1 MERSPLGSAVDVL
14 DGSLASAWSALD
26 GNSAGSPY
34 LPPSVPGN
42 ALENPTFNV
51 AESPP
56 FGNTYNGVAYFNKWG
71 HYGQL
76 FTSDFDFKTFV
87 GNSFLANFPAFKD
100 LGGGSL
106 DDQPKVLKLFGAG
119 TNFPDNTTNTN
130 NNNGRAFPLS
140 GMSFTTLP
148 GTYPD
153 GGTWTRQGWSQGVA
167 VPDSATT
174 VTFGAYVRI
183 PSDDQLRDL
192 NVVGCYINQFT
203 GSNNY
208 VNAMYIKEDG
218 QMFSFKTGS
227 GMNKFHWSGLS
238 DSLDSNGNTEYSIR
252 DNNVSTIQSITPYF
266 QSEFAQF
273 KKIEKTVTLQAGAN
287 RRLTFEIFFG
297 ENQDYLTPVSAPTPS
312 GAGLFY
318 NPFVTYS

>member
-1 MERSPLGSAVDVL
+1 MSITTQVSPNILNGI
-14 DGSLASAWSALD
+14 LA
-26 GNSAGSPY
+26 AGWNGLKGKPGGDNR
-34 LPPSVPGN
+34 LIPSIPGN
-42 ALENPTFNV
+42 ALDNPTFDV

-56 FGNTYNGVAYFNKWG
+56 FGNAFNGVVYFGKWS
-71 HYGQL
+71 HFGQL
-76 FTSDFDFKTFV
+76 FTSDFDYKTYV
-87 GNSFLANFPAFKD
+87 GNSFNANFPPFKD
-100 LGGGSL
+100 LGGGAL
-106 DDQPKVLKLFGAG
+106 DDQPKVLKLYGAG

-130 NNNGRAFPLS
+130 TDNARSFPLS
-140 GMSFTTLP
+140 GMSFTATP

-192 NVVGCYINQFT
+192 NVVGCYINQNT
-203 GSNNY
+203 GSSNY

-218 QMFSFKTGS
+218 QMFSFHTGT
-227 GMNKFHWSGLS
+227 GNANHWSGLGDDITAGS
-238 DSLDSNGNTEYSIR
+238 NTEYPVR
-252 DNNVSTIQSITPYF
+252 YNTTSTIQSITPYF

-287 RRLTFEIFFG
+287 RRLTFEMFFG
-297 ENQDYLTPVSAPTPS
+297 ENQSYLTPVSTGTPS

-318 NPFVTYS
+318 NPFVTYA

>member
-1 MERSPLGSAVDVL
+1 MGLTTQASINILN
-14 DGSLASAWSALD
+14 GSLAAAWNN
-26 GNSAGSPY
+26 GRPGGSNR
-34 LPPSVPGN
+34 LIPSIPGN
-42 ALENPTFNV
+42 ALENPTFDV

-56 FGNTYNGVAYFNKWG
+56 FGNAFNGVVYFNKWG
-71 HYGQL
+71 HFGQL
-76 FTSDFDFKTFV
+76 FTSDFDYKTHV
-87 GNSFLANFPAFKD
+87 GNAYLANFPAFKD
-100 LGGGSL
+100 LGGVL

-119 TNFPDNTTNTN
+119 TNFPSNVTNTN
-130 NNNGRAFPLS
+130 TDNARTFPLS
-140 GMSFTTLP
+140 GMSFTATP

-153 GGTWTRQGWSQGVA
+153 GGTWVRQGWSQGVA

-192 NVVGCYINQFT
+192 NVVGCYINQNT
-203 GSNNY
+203 GSSNY

-227 GMNKFHWSGLS
+227 GNANHWSGLG
-238 DSLDSNGNTEYSIR
+238 DDITAGGNTEYPVR
-252 DNNVSTIQSITPYF
+252 YNTVSTIQSITPYL
-266 QSEFAQF
+266 QSEFSQF
-273 KKIEKTVTLQAGAN
+273 KKIEKTVTLQAGTN
-287 RRLTFEIFFG
+287 RRLTFEMFFG

-318 NPFVTYS
+318 NPFVLYS

>member
-1 MERSPLGSAVDVL
+1 MSIASQANINLLNG
-14 DGSLASAWSALD
+14 GLASAWSNGKPN
-26 GNSAGSPY
+26 GNNE
-34 LPPSVPGN
+34 LVPSIVGN
-42 ALENPTFNV
+42 ALENPTFDV
-51 AESPP
+51 VTSPP
-56 FGNTYNGVAYFNKWG
+56 FGNAYNGVVYFGKWA

-76 FTSDFDFKTFV
+76 FTSDFDFKTYV
-87 GNSFLANFPAFKD
+87 GNSFNANFPAFKD
-100 LGGGSL
+100 LGGGELS
-106 DDQPKVLKLFGAG
+106 DQKKVLKLFGAG

-148 GTYPD
+148 QTYPD

-192 NVVGCYINQFT
+192 NVVGCYINQDT

-208 VNAMYIKEDG
+208 VNAMYIKENG

-227 GMNKFHWSGLS
+227 GLNKFHWSGLS
-238 DSLDSNGNTEYSIR
+238 DSLDTNGNTEYSIR
-252 DNNVSTIQSITPYF
+252 NNNICTVESITPYF

-273 KKIEKTVTLQAGAN
+273 KKIEKTVTLQAGSN
-287 RRLTFEIFFG
+287 RRLTFEMFFG
-297 ENQDYLTPVSAPTPS
+297 ESQDYLTPVSTGTPS

-318 NPFVTYS
+318 NPFIVYS

>member
-1 MERSPLGSAVDVL
+1 MERFPLGSAVDVL

-34 LPPSVPGN
+34 LPPSIPGN
-42 ALENPTFNV
+42 ALENTTFDV

-56 FGNTYNGVAYFNKWG
+56 FGNAWNGVVYFNKWG
-71 HYGQL
+71 HFGQL

-100 LGGGSL
+100 LGGGAL
-106 DDQPKVLKLFGAG
+106 GDQPKVLKLFGAG

-130 NNNGRAFPLS
+130 NNNTRGFPLS
-140 GMSFTTLP
+140 GMAFNATP

-153 GGTWTRQGWSQGVA
+153 NGTWTRQGWSQGVA

-192 NVVGCYINQFT
+192 NVVGCYINQNT
-203 GSNNY
+203 GSSNY

-218 QMFSFKTGS
+218 QLFSLYTGV
-227 GMNKFHWSGLS
+227 GNKNHWSGLS
-238 DSLDSNGNTEYSIR
+238 DSLDGGGGTEYSIR
-252 DNNVSTIQSITPYF
+252 ENNVSTIQSIQPYF

-273 KKIEKTVTLQAGAN
+273 KKIEKTVTLQAGTN
-287 RRLTFEIFFG
+287 RRLTFEMFFG
-297 ENQDYLTPVSAPTPS
+297 ENQSYLTPVSAPTPS

-318 NPFVTYS
+318 NPFVLYS

>member
-1 MERSPLGSAVDVL
+1 MSISIQPTVNVL
-14 DGSLASAWSALD
+14 NGSLACAFND
-26 GNSAGSPY
+26 GRPTGSNE
-34 LPPSVPGN
+34 LIPSIPGN
-42 ALENPTFNV
+42 ALENPTFDV
-51 AESPP
+51 VESPP
-56 FGNTYNGVAYFNKWG
+56 FGNTWNGVVYFNKWS
-71 HYGQL
+71 HFGQL

-100 LGGGSL
+100 LGGGEL
-106 DDQPKVLKLFGAG
+106 GDQKKVLKLFGAG

-130 NNNGRAFPLS
+130 NNNARSFPLS
-140 GMSFTTLP
+140 GMSSTITP

-153 GGTWTRQGWSQGVA
+153 SGTWTRQGWSQGVA

-192 NVVGCYINQFT
+192 NVVGCYINQNT
-203 GSNNY
+203 GSSNY

-218 QMFSFKTGS
+218 QLFNFTTGAL
-227 GMNKFHWSGLS
+227 NKFHWSGLS
-238 DSLDSNGNTEYSIR
+238 DSLDTNGNTEYSIR
-252 DNNVSTIQSITPYF
+252 ENSPSVVQTTTAYV

-273 KKIEKTVTLQAGAN
+273 QKIEKTVTLQAGIN
-287 RRLTFEIFFG
+287 RRLTFEMFFG
-297 ENQDYLTPVSAPTPS
+297 ENQSYLNASGIPS

-318 NPFVTYS
+318 NPFVVYS